1 MNRLRIFLITS
12 ALLACSSMLAS
23 AQDFRHHD
31 ADDNRYRV
39 NNKYQGRDRGWYGYG
54 DGDHDRDDRYVFQDG
69 RYGTYGRPV
78 YRDRDWRD
86 NDDRRVYQHR
96 DGDRDHDR
104 R

>member
-12 ALLACSSMLAS
+12 VLIAGGSVLAS

-39 NNKYQGRDRGWYGYG
+39 NDRNYDRNRGWYGYG
-54 DGDHDRDDRYVFQDG
+54 DGDHDRDDRYVYQNRG
-69 RYGTYGRPV
+69 YGYGQPV
-78 YRDRDWRD
+78 YRDRDHDR
-86 NDDRRVYQHR
+86 DDRRSWGYR
-96 DGDRDHDR
+96 NRDRDHDR